1 MALKLKDT
9 DPVQRMKDMQ
19 EEMKDPSLGEF
30 SDLEQDPYV
39 IETTRTTSIDKL
51 VYQPDGKLTSSSRE
65 KNINPYIMSEEKQ
78 VELFGEDDGDRKIRA
93 KSVRK
98 DVLSVM
104 IVGMILLFWGLG
116 MPVHNKIFLRKADT
130 VQGEIT
136 HIYRHRS
143 TYKVY
148 VTYEVNGKS
157 YTGLYH
163 DDNVGEMEGQK
174 VTVYY
179 DPENPRKIMDGRIIS
194 KYFVF
199 FVGVGG
205 AMFLVGG
212 YLMFW
217 MNQNPDKGLEKYNK
231 LFQNKKK

>member
-9 DPVQRMKDMQ
+9 DPVQRMKDLQ
-19 EEMKDPSLGEF
+19 EELKDPSLGEF

-39 IETTRTTSIDKL
+39 VETTRTTPIEKI
-51 VYQPDGKLTSSSRE
+51 VYQPDGKLSSASGR
-65 KNINPYIMSEEKQ
+65 NPYIMSEEEQ
-78 VELFGEDDGDRKIRA
+78 AELFGEDVGDKEIRK

-98 DVLSVM
+98 EVFVFM
-104 IVGMILLFWGLG
+104 FVGLALLFFGLG
-116 MPVHNKIFLRKADT
+116 MSVHNKLFLRKAET

-136 HIYRHRS
+136 SIYHHES
-143 TYKVY
+143 TNKVY

-163 DDNVGEMEGQK
+163 DDNEGEIEGQT

-179 DPENPRKIMDGRIIS
+179 DPENPRKIADGRIYS

-199 FVGVGG
+199 FVGVGA
-205 AMFLVGG
+205 AMFLIGG
-212 YLMFW
+212 YLVFW
-217 MNQNPDKGLEKYNK
+217 MNQNQDKGLEIYDRIFRKND
-231 LFQNKKK
+231 